1 LRKIGGREERED
13 LREEG
18 VGDIGGREEVIRDM
32 GGREEREYVLRE
44 IGERGKRE
52 KRLLQRRR
60 EKNI

>member
-1 LRKIGGREERED
+1 MGED
-13 LREEG
+13 VVR
-18 VGDIGGREEVIRDM
+18 DI